1 MIQQTF
7 SENELNIIFQA
18 LNFITI
24 QGKDAKNVSNLID
37 KISEGLNYI
46 KEAKLEEERK
56 RIEGLQQ
63 IKSSPK
69 KQ

>member
-1 MIQQTF
+1 MVQQTF

-24 QGKDAKNVSNLID
+24 QGKDAKNVANLID
-37 KISEGLNYI
+37 KISEGVNYI

-63 IKSSPK
+63 MKSSK
-69 KQ
+69 K

>member
-1 MIQQTF
+1 MVQQEF

-24 QGKDAKNVSNLID
+24 QGKDARNVADLLD
-37 KISEGLNYI
+37 KVSGGLNYI
-46 KEAKLEEERK
+46 KELKQEEERK
-56 RIEGLQQ
+56 KLEGLQQ

-69 KQ
+69 K

>member
-1 MIQQTF
+1 MVQQTF

-24 QGKDAKNVSNLID
+24 QGKDAKNVANLID
-37 KISEGLNYI
+37 KISEGVNYI

-63 IKSSPK
+63 IKSSK
-69 KQ
+69 K

>member
-37 KISEGLNYI
+37 KISEGINYI

-63 IKSSPK
+63 IKSSK
-69 KQ
+69 K